1 MQASIKPLDFL
12 CPRLDGSTI
21 SLRPLEAKDFDG
33 LLLAAS
39 DPEIW
44 RQHSEPN
51 RHSRDV
57 FRKFFDHALIAPG
70 ALVIIENATGLIIGS
85 TRFYDFDEDKRQVTS
100 GYTFLMCKYWGGV
113 TNRELKGLV
122 LNHAFGFV
130 NKVLFHAS
138 EGNIR
143 SRRSL
148 ERLGA
153 QQTPGLFDIPGVGAR
168 VEYTLTKK
176 QWTEINCIGG

>member
-1 MQASIKPLDFL
+1 MQTLIKPLDFL
-12 CPRLDGSTI
+12 CPRLDGRTI
-21 SLRPLEAKDFDG
+21 CLRPLEARDFDG

-51 RHSRDV
+51 RYRPEI
-57 FRKFFDHALIAPG
+57 FRKFFDKALVAPR
-70 ALVIIENATGLIIGS
+70 ALVIIEKATGLIIGS
-85 TRFYDFDEDKRQVTS
+85 TRYYDFDEVMQKVTS

-130 NKVLFHAS
+130 NKVIFHAS

-153 QQTPGLFDIPGVGAR
+153 QQKPGLFDIPGIGTR
-168 VEYTLTKK
+168 VEYTLTRQ
-176 QWTEINCIGG
+176 QWAAINRIEG